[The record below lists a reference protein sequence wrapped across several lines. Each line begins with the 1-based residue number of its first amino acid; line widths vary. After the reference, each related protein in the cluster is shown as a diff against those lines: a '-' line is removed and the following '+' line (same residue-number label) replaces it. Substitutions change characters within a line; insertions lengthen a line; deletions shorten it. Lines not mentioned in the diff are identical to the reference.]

1 MTYKNKL
8 SEAKQVLLDVVRY
21 PLYTWKGIENRGV
34 RESDRGFGGLVRNF
48 GGTILWLSIG
58 TFIYTGIFGNS
69 DGKNGFNDS
78 NKNSTAVEIKRN
90 SEAEERLRLIDLLR
104 SYADG
109 NRDGKIDS
117 KEERLFRKVVGI
129 SVLSL
134 GDEIS
139 TKDLW
144 YAELKGKKDFQ
155 ERSDLIDDDKTSET
169 INLAYQ
175 KNEDLKER
183 RVD

>member
-8 SEAKQVLLDVVRY
+8 SEAKQVLLDVARY
-21 PLYTWKGIENRGV
+21 PLYTWKGIENQGV

-48 GGTILWLSIG
+48 GGTILWLGIV

-90 SEAEERLRLIDLLR
+90 SEAEERSRLIGLLR
-104 SYADG
+104 SYADVDK
-109 NRDGKIDS
+109 NGKVDS
-117 KEERLFRKVVGI
+117 EEERLFREKIGVFILDADKV
-129 SVLSL
+129 
-134 GDEIS
+134 S

-144 YAELKGKKDFQ
+144 YAEVRAEKDFQ